1 MERVVLGFDGSA
13 ASEAALEW
21 TAERARTERFE
32 LDIVLVTNMFLSD
45 RAAADRILDAA
56 SRRWRDLAPDVP
68 ATAVRLDGLMPAT
81 LTEVARGAALLVLG
95 IEPGFRMRS
104 AVSAWMPLRAAARSG
119 APTVLVPTGW
129 SASDDPVTVG
139 LDDDSSSAQALLFAA
154 RAASLAGVPL
164 RILHSWLMGSS
175 LLRGHASAL
184 PSTQRVAAEH
194 EQILDAAVAEVAR
207 QYPRLP
213 VVTELVRDNPTS
225 ALTRAADRSSMVVI
239 GTHGRGIAVGGLV
252 GSIGLDLVGSLH
264 RTICVVPP
272 TRVLA

>member
-56 SRRWRDLAPDVP
+56 ARRWRDLAPNVP
-68 ATAVRLDGLMPAT
+68 VTAVRLDGLMPTT
-81 LTEVARGAALLVLG
+81 LTEVARGSALLVLG

-104 AVSAWMPLRAAARSG
+104 ALSGWIPLRAAARSG
-119 APTVLVPTGW
+119 VPTVLVPAGW

-139 LDDDSSSAQALLFAA
+139 LDVDGSSAAALLFAA
-154 RAASLAGVPL
+154 RAASTANVPL
-164 RILHSWLMGSS
+164 RILHSWLMSSS

-184 PSTQRVAAEH
+184 PSIQRVAAGH
-194 EQILDAAVAEVAR
+194 ERVVDAAVAEVGE
-207 QYPRLP
+207 QYPS
-213 VVTELVRDNPTS
+213 VGIITELVRDNPTS

-239 GTHGRGIAVGGLV
+239 GSHGRGIAVSGFV
-252 GSIGLDLVGSLH
+252 GSVGLDLVGLLD

-272 TRVLA
+272 TRARA